1 MKFTKCQQGGIT
13 MLKMLKKS
21 FWIPYE
27 NSTEYPTVG
36 EAKQAIDSYCKKQGR
51 SCNFVDDDTVEIDG
65 KLYEIYRGYENG
77 SRGNYGIKCRE
88 K

>member
-1 MKFTKCQQGGIT
+1 
-13 MLKMLKKS
+13 MLKMFKKS

-27 NSTEYPTVG
+27 DSETYPTESKTREAISNYCEKNG
-36 EAKQAIDSYCKKQGR
+36 E
-51 SCNFVDDDTVEIDG
+51 SCEFISDDQVKIGG
-65 KLYEIYRGYENG
+65 KVYEIYRGYESG